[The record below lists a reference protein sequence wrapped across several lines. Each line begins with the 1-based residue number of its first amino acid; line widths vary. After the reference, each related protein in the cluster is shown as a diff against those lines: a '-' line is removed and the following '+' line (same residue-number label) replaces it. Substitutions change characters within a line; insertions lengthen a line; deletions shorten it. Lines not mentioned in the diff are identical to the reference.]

1 MRGKTMNSNTIRRWG
16 VAVAFVGMMAAT
28 VYGLAGAAHADPSA
42 TPDPSD
48 TPCYQGSLYCPPPLY
63 SRGSVDQ
70 GPPCVYVLGR
80 WADQYGNRC
89 ASGAA
94 YVGGRR

>member
-1 MRGKTMNSNTIRRWG
+1 MIRRLG
-16 VAVAFVGMMAAT
+16 IVLAAFAMTMAA
-28 VYGLAGAAHADPSA
+28 VHGICAAARAHAD
-42 TPDPSD
+42 TPLDPSD

-63 SRGSVDQ
+63 SRGSVEQ

-89 ASGAA
+89 SSGAA